1 MKNEQLLSGTIQVHD
16 NYTNSLPNYSCKS
29 TALFNNM
36 CSSPEMVSADEVGD
50 SIEIVYKQESM
61 LYRTGGLP
69 PYNDTRVYK
78 IIYSCVDGKWNK
90 SEPIYGKI
98 IPQQTEYY
106 QF

>member
-1 MKNEQLLSGTIQVHD
+1 MKNEQLPGGTF
-16 NYTNSLPNYSCKS
+16 NLPNTTRNLFHYSTS
-29 TALFNNM
+29 PNTTTSM
-36 CSSPEMVSADEVGD
+36 WSSPEMVSADEVGD
-50 SIEIVYKQESM
+50 SIEMIYKQESM